1 MRREG
6 YGVEI
11 VVTGDEILFGRIQD
25 TNSHWLARR
34 VAELGAHL
42 RRVTCVGDDVDEI
55 AGVLREAL
63 GRSNELIVFTGGLG
77 PSEDDLT
84 VEAISRAV
92 GRDVILDQGAVEKI
106 RRIYASRGIHDTSRG
121 ERMARVVDGSKAM
134 PNPVGMSAGMI
145 LPVGDTTVVTFPGI
159 PAEMRAMFDE
169 SVAPMIEER
178 ATSRFAAETVT
189 ARIVFRDFFPIYR
202 QLQADYPGVYI
213 KNAATSPEGP
223 EERVK
228 VKEIKVDIVVESA
241 TREMSLAKLGAVLED
256 FRGRLE
262 GQGGSLLVD

>member
-11 VVTGDEILFGRIQD
+11 IITGDEILFGRIHD
-25 TNSHWLARR
+25 TNSYWLARR

-55 AGVLREAL
+55 AGVLCEVL
-63 GRSNELIVFTGGLG
+63 GRSNDLVIFTGGLG

-84 VEAISRAV
+84 VEAISQAV
-92 GRDVILDQGAVEKI
+92 GREVVLDQGTVEKI
-106 RRIYASRGIHDTSRG
+106 RRIYASRGIHDTARG
-121 ERMARVVDGSKAM
+121 ERMARVVDGSRAI
-134 PNPVGMSAGMI
+134 PNPVGMSAGMV
-145 LPVGDTTVVTFPGI
+145 LPVGETTVVTFPGI
-159 PAEMRAMFDE
+159 PAEMQAMFDG

-178 ATSRFAAETVT
+178 ATTRFAAETVT

-202 QLQADYPGVYI
+202 QMQADYPGVYI

-223 EERVK
+223 EERLRVRN
-228 VKEIKVDIVVESA
+228 IKVDVVVESA
-241 TREMSLAKLGAVLED
+241 TREESRALLGAVLED